1 MSCHCWLL
9 DGPPILVVVELAAV
23 ALPDTLS
30 LADSVCTVTYPLTRT
45 IWQSFDPLYHFVYL
59 GRSYME
65 RGGRARSLAR
75 SVVT

>member
-1 MSCHCWLL
+1 VKSMT
-9 DGPPILVVVELAAV
+9 GVILKG
-23 ALPDTLS
+23 
-30 LADSVCTVTYPLTRT
+30 Y
-45 IWQSFDPLYHFVYL
+45 FVYL